1 MQFMVIPSVFLTNVS
16 LVDIA
21 LVCVDLK
28 FCCPVH
34 VFSASEVTDNGELVM
49 VEASLEGSSLNIY
62 ACRVNT
68 GGPWYNSDYSI
79 IL

>member
-34 VFSASEVTDNGELVM
+34 VFQPQKLLIMGNLSL
-49 VEASLEGSSLNIY
+49 EASLEGSSLNIY

-68 GGPWYNSDYSI
+68 GGAWYNSDYSI